1 MERRIFL
8 TLLAAASA
16 SVVASCGSD
25 NPALPAVSSPSDT
38 ADPSVPDTAATP
50 SSDPA
55 TESPAESTGEPI
67 LTLTSEG
74 GFTTREYAFQNPA
87 MITVTDDG
95 RVITLSEGPVTDSVL
110 PMHQE
115 RTISAEGIAALRSML
130 DDAGLFADVE
140 YPRNDFIAD
149 ASTATLV
156 VVAADGTEYRHEA
169 YALALGGGLPG
180 DPASLEDD
188 PARATL
194 ASVIDSLRSEL
205 DSVVGAETLG
215 PVGPWTPDAVQISVV
230 PLGAM
235 EPAPEADIVA
245 WPATTGVDLDT
256 VASDSRCVEIERA
269 SIGAFFDELT
279 RPVVFE
285 QDEVLYEVYV
295 RPAYPGRSCD
305 A

>member
-25 NPALPAVSSPSDT
+25 DSVLPAVSSPSDP
-38 ADPSVPDTAATP
+38 ADPSVPDTTVTP
-50 SSDPA
+50 TSDPA
-55 TESPAESTGEPI
+55 TESPEASTGEPI

-87 MITVTDDG
+87 MVTVTDDG
-95 RVITLSEGPVTDSVL
+95 RVITPSEGRVTDSVL

-130 DDAGLFADVE
+130 DDAGMFDDVE
-140 YPRNDFIAD
+140 YARDDFIAD

-169 YALALGGGLPG
+169 YALALDGGLPG

-188 PARATL
+188 PERAAL
-194 ASVIDSLRSEL
+194 ASVIDSLRSGL
-205 DSVVGAETLG
+205 DSVVPAETLG
-215 PVGPWTPDAVQISVV
+215 PVGPWIPDAVQISVV

-235 EPAPEADIVA
+235 DPGPDADIVA
-245 WPATTGVDLDT
+245 WPTTTGVDLDT
-256 VASDSRCVEIERA
+256 AGSDSRCVEIERA
-269 SIGAFFDELT
+269 SVGAFFDDLT

-285 QDEVLYEVYV
+285 QDQVRYDVYV
-295 RPAYPGRSCD
+295 RPAYPGRTCD
-305 A
+305 V